1 MKENKKNQPVT
12 DNPNGQKNQG
22 NQDSQEK
29 SKSTSQRL
37 SSIIVDDEKKI
48 DTKPSDEYFNMR
60 IKGVE
65 DENKTVVQP
74 SHPFQLPVKLPVNK
88 EKNDA
93 PVSPKITTIVKS
105 DDVITNGKKRA

>member
-37 SSIIVDDEKKI
+37 SSIIVDDEKKNR
-48 DTKPSDEYFNMR
+48 Y
-60 IKGVE
+60 
-65 DENKTVVQP
+65 Q
-74 SHPFQLPVKLPVNK
+74 
-88 EKNDA
+88 
-93 PVSPKITTIVKS
+93 TI
-105 DDVITNGKKRA
+105 G